1 MAKKSA
7 ANKGY
12 RKTEKKKPFL
22 TKKEIIE
29 LIIIVAVI
37 ALAIVLFNLF
47 YDDGFIGAKDVQ
59 SGDIVSYGSAKIKNR
74 YFKVGEANEL
84 DGFTLTENRS
94 ENSGL
99 INYTYTPDQETDHI
113 NNITLAGSHVDAETL
128 TDSIIAYNSSID
140 SIETSEKIA
149 TTIQDHDA
157 FVFGYTY
164 DYYDSSLAADVSD
177 NAEAAAPVETEAPA
191 DDAAAETTEAPA
203 DDAAAENTEA
213 PADDAAAEDTEASA
227 DPASNVYCQNL
238 SVYVRVDDEGHT
250 IAMHISRTGDD
261 DSFYMPEDQYL
272 DYALK
277 YTDAFTVV
285 QNEK

>member
-84 DGFTLTENRS
+84 NGFTLTENRS

-191 DDAAAETTEAPA
+191 DDAATET
-203 DDAAAENTEA
+203 TEA

>member
-191 DDAAAETTEAPA
+191 DDSTVE
-203 DDAAAENTEA
+203 DTEA
-213 PADDAAAEDTEASA
+213 PADDAAAEDTETSA

>member
-191 DDAAAETTEAPA
+191 DDAAAETA
-203 DDAAAENTEA
+203 EA

-250 IAMHISRTGDD
+250 IAMHISRTGDN

>member
-47 YDDGFIGAKDVQ
+47 YDDGFIGAKDVH

-191 DDAAAETTEAPA
+191 DDSTVE
-203 DDAAAENTEA
+203 DTEA
-213 PADDAAAEDTEASA
+213 PADDAAAEDTETSA

>member
-1 MAKKSA
+1 M
-7 ANKGY
+7 
-12 RKTEKKKPFL
+12 
-22 TKKEIIE
+22 
-29 LIIIVAVI
+29 
-37 ALAIVLFNLF
+37 
-47 YDDGFIGAKDVQ
+47 
-59 SGDIVSYGSAKIKNR
+59 
-74 YFKVGEANEL
+74 
-84 DGFTLTENRS
+84 
-94 ENSGL
+94 
-99 INYTYTPDQETDHI
+99 
-113 NNITLAGSHVDAETL
+113 
-128 TDSIIAYNSSID
+128 
-140 SIETSEKIA
+140 
-149 TTIQDHDA
+149 
-157 FVFGYTY
+157 FGYTY

-203 DDAAAENTEA
+203 DDAAAE
-213 PADDAAAEDTEASA
+213 DTESSA

>member
-1 MAKKSA
+1 M
-7 ANKGY
+7 
-12 RKTEKKKPFL
+12 R
-22 TKKEIIE
+22 
-29 LIIIVAVI
+29 
-37 ALAIVLFNLF
+37 
-47 YDDGFIGAKDVQ
+47 
-59 SGDIVSYGSAKIKNR
+59 
-74 YFKVGEANEL
+74 
-84 DGFTLTENRS
+84 
-94 ENSGL
+94 
-99 INYTYTPDQETDHI
+99 
-113 NNITLAGSHVDAETL
+113 
-128 TDSIIAYNSSID
+128 
-140 SIETSEKIA
+140 TSEKIA

-203 DDAAAENTEA
+203 DDAAAE
-213 PADDAAAEDTEASA
+213 DTESSA

-238 SVYVRVDDEGHT
+238 SVYVHVDDEGHT